1 MRLFLVSIVLYS
13 MLSNT
18 VQAKESASK
27 INIVNATADNW
38 CPYTCTDNRKD
49 RGLLIDI
56 LEAAFEELDIQL
68 NYSYRSWS
76 RSIQDV
82 KNGSSDIL
90 IGAISEQKKD
100 FYIAFDFF
108 TPDETV
114 FAVRKDSNIVINEG
128 KDLNKYKIAHVL
140 DYEYDAT
147 GLWQPFIDNH
157 QNKVA
162 ISSTQGERHLLTLL
176 QRNRID
182 LAVINKKVAS
192 YNLQDMAHKENIE
205 LLHRGISS
213 NIYLAFTISE
223 RGEKIRDLFQ
233 KGFKRLIGT
242 EKLQTIYTKY
252 QVQMPDFRQ

>member
-1 MRLFLVSIVLYS
+1 MRFFFISIILHSLLFS
-13 MLSNT
+13 T
-18 VQAKESASK
+18 VQANEDVGN
-27 INIVNATADNW
+27 ITIVNATADNW
-38 CPYTCTDNRKD
+38 CPYTCMDDIKN

-56 LEAAFEELDIQL
+56 LEAAFEEQDIEL
-68 NYSYRSWS
+68 NYSYKSWS
-76 RSIQDV
+76 RSVQNV
-82 KNGSSDIL
+82 KSGTSDIL
-90 IGAISEQKKD
+90 IGAISKQKKD

-114 FAVRKDSNIVINEG
+114 FAIRKDSNIIIKEG
-128 KDLNKYKIAHVL
+128 KDLNKYKIAHVI
-140 DYEYDAT
+140 DYEYDDS

-157 QNKVA
+157 QNKVV
-162 ISSTQGERHLLTLL
+162 ISSTMGERHLLTLL

-182 LAVINKKVAS
+182 LAVINNKVAS
-192 YNLQDMAHKENIE
+192 YNLQDMDHKENIE

-223 RGEKIRDLFQ
+223 RGEKIRALFQ

-252 QVQMPDFRQ
+252 QVQMPDFK